1 MLHTL
6 TLDNHAL
13 EIASAVIR
21 FLWPRVSSR
30 CQIWLLARA
39 IMENAK
45 DYPLQQALS
54 HYNP

>member
-13 EIASAVIR
+13 EITSAVIR
-21 FLWPRVSSR
+21 FLWPRVSPR
-30 CQIWLLARA
+30 RQIWLLTRA

-45 DYPLQQALS
+45 DCPLQQALS